1 MMRAIIV
8 ALDGSP
14 SSNVA
19 GSVALRLA
27 ARHKARLHALGIL
40 DTDFIQRPQPVP
52 AGAMSY
58 KRSLDL
64 SLLKEAGQRLEAV
77 LDVFAS
83 KARAAEVQFKAN
95 KVEGAP
101 RAAIEKAA
109 TASDLIVVGKTSL
122 YSPDGE
128 ISSLPLCVEQMLR
141 NSVRPILVVPDLQVV
156 GEPGRELAPIV
167 VGFDGSVVSSRAIH
181 LFALLGLGRGR
192 QVHVISQNDGSTAY
206 ADLTAEHAC
215 SLLRAHGLKRVR
227 AVGLGDQEAGKP
239 AETILGTAKSSD
251 ASMIVM
257 GAYGHRGVQEIFG
270 SCTRSVLSGLR
281 TPLFMYH

>member
-1 MMRAIIV
+1 MMRAILV

-83 KARAAEVQFKAN
+83 KARAAEVEFKAN

-128 ISSLPLCVEQMLR
+128 ISSLPLCVEQMIR
-141 NSVRPILVVPDLQVV
+141 NSVRPILVIPDLRVV

-257 GAYGHRGVQEIFG
+257 GAYGRRGVQEIFG

-281 TPLFMYH
+281 TPLFIYN